1 MKINNKSDSKIVNR
15 YLTIIIMVFKVYIFN
30 VLVSNMRNDFRFFL
44 EYFRIDIERNML
56 RFF

>member
-30 VLVSNMRNDFRFFL
+30 VLVSNMRNDFRFFFK
-44 EYFRIDIERNML
+44 YFL
-56 RFF
+56 K

>member
-30 VLVSNMRNDFRFFL
+30 VLVSNMRYDFRFF
-44 EYFRIDIERNML
+44 
-56 RFF
+56 